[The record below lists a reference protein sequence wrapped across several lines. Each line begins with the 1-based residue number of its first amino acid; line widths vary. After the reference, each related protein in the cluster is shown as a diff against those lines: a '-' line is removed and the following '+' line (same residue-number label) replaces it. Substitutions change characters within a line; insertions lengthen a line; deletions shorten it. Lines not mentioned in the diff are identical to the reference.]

1 MLVDFTLV
9 EVVEGRQDV
18 FFIRRAELA
27 SLDVRHVDRHTI
39 VDSGR
44 SGLIVIV
51 KGYQDLH
58 LVMTIEFGCVHF
70 FFASLGEIVVK
81 FPFVMVLLQSKI
93 SYSLSHPLLIVSVRF
108 DGRAHAD
115 YGV

>member
-1 MLVDFTLV
+1 VRQDAVFRVLVDFTLV

-27 SLDVRHVDRHTI
+27 SLDVRHVDRHTS

-58 LVMTIEFGCVHF
+58 LVMTIEFGYVHF
-70 FFASLGEIVVK
+70 SLVAIFDEIVTK
-81 FPFVMVLLQSKI
+81 
-93 SYSLSHPLLIVSVRF
+93 
-108 DGRAHAD
+108 
-115 YGV
+115 